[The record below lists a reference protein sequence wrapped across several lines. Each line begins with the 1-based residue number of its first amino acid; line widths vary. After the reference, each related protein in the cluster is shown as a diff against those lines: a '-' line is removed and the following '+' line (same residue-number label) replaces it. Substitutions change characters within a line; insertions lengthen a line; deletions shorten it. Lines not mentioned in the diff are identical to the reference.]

1 MGKKTTLLVAV
12 AAGAVLAVFLQIGVR
27 ALAAGADD
35 IPPPPKGLKSDDIPP
50 PPKDFKSDDIPPPP
64 KDIKSEPKQ
73 WEPLEFNQTIPV
85 EWGTVISINRVQKGG
100 ESYTFWFLGTD
111 GTLRGVTTREFT
123 GPNRASFFPEVYV
136 IHRR

>member
-12 AAGAVLAVFLQIGVR
+12 VAGAVLAVFLQIGVR
-27 ALAAGADD
+27 ALAAETEDV
-35 IPPPPKGLKSDDIPP
+35 PP
-50 PPKDFKSDDIPPPP
+50 PPKDIKADDIPPPP
-64 KDIKSEPKQ
+64 KDIKSEPKK